1 MIGPR
6 AALARLSWRPSI
18 FDGLRRHITPRLS
31 ASVILWR
38 IEAAVATPLAI
49 LLVATFGR
57 WTAALAMGV
66 LMGIFAAIFL
76 AMLSG
81 QTVLVAFRE
90 WAGDHRWV
98 SRMYRPLVHPQS
110 LLAILALVLVLPLLI
125 LLLGPF
131 WRAVAFH
138 SLALRKDV
146 AYVLSVL
153 GSIPHSLLWTGIIL
167 GGLWEGLVWPL
178 IKAIL

>member
-1 MIGPR
+1 
-6 AALARLSWRPSI
+6 LSWRPSV
-18 FDGLRRHITPRLS
+18 FDGLRQHITPRLS

-38 IEAAVATPLAI
+38 IEATVATPLAI

-57 WTAALAMGV
+57 WTAALTMGMLMGV
-66 LMGIFAAIFL
+66 FAAIFL
-76 AMLSG
+76 AMLSE
-81 QTVLVAFRE
+81 QAVLVAFRD
-90 WAGDHRWV
+90 WARDHRFV

-110 LLAILALVLVLPLLI
+110 LLALLALILLLPLLVM
-125 LLLGPF
+125 LLGPF

-146 AYVLSVL
+146 SYLISVL

-178 IKAIL
+178 VKAIFSFEG